1 MKRAAITILLLYS
14 TASPVTGSDSGGSG
28 RPLEDITYFDGLL
41 GFSGQFRGIF
51 DNTEYSPVRL
61 PKPDQRTYFQTDFI
75 LYLDIRPNDD
85 ILIQIGPKFVYEFG
99 NEELS
104 GSLDYVRGSGPS
116 AYLRVRGIYEK
127 GGHTLTFGHFRDTL
141 TPLTMEWEEV
151 DDELAGV
158 RWRWERGWYGHRFF
172 LARTSTVADG
182 QYETFVGGGRAV
194 FAPGDDPYRYFAANL
209 ATTHQGGFDTGGM
222 EGQPPV
228 GERKREVIVGSF
240 SFDEPI
246 YLGIYTA
253 GEAAYS
259 IGKSDVND
267 TVKDSGLWGEVG
279 FRRAWFQGGFRIYR
293 IGKYFQT
300 PWGVDFLRNDED
312 IIYLDDF
319 IAMSGKVSFNF
330 GLNDFTNLLFSTEF
344 GQKWH
349 RANFADKDYDF
360 SSQLIIL
367 QVDL

>member
-1 MKRAAITILLLYS
+1 VKRAAVAILLLCS
-14 TASPVTGSDSGGSG
+14 TASPLADSDSGEVG
-28 RPLEDITYFDGLL
+28 RPLEGIAYFDGLL

-51 DNTEYSPVRL
+51 DNAEYSSVRL
-61 PKPDQRTYFQTDFI
+61 AKPDERTYFQTDFI
-75 LYLDIRPNDD
+75 LYFDIRPNDD
-85 ILIQIGPKFVYEFG
+85 ILIQIGPKLLYEFG
-99 NEELS
+99 NEESS

-116 AYLRVRGIYEK
+116 ASLRVRGIYDK
-127 GGHTLTFGHFRDTL
+127 GGHNLTFGHFRDTQ

-151 DDELAGV
+151 DDELAGA
-158 RWRWERGWYGHRFF
+158 RWRWEHGWYYHRIF

-182 QYETFVGGGRAV
+182 QYETFAGAARAV
-194 FAPGDDPYRYFAANL
+194 FAPGDDPCRHCAANL
-209 ATTHQGGFDTGGM
+209 ATTHQGGFDTGGI

-240 SFDEPI
+240 SFDQPI
-246 YLGIYTA
+246 YWGTYAA

-267 TVKDSGLWGEVG
+267 TVKDSGFWGEVG
-279 FRRAWFQGGFRIYR
+279 FRRAWFHGAFRMYR

-300 PWGVDFLRNDED
+300 PWGVDFLRNDEG
-312 IIYLDDF
+312 ITYVADF
-319 IAMSGKVSFNF
+319 IALSGKASLNF
-330 GLNDFTNLLFSTEF
+330 GLNSFTNLLFSVEF

-360 SSQLIIL
+360 SNQLITF
-367 QVDL
+367 QVNL